1 MESGVS
7 VIKKHMIYIKF
18 HFCEDIF
25 CEIGMKSFLLR
36 VIVTDNNNI
45 SVIGLASSLNPA
57 VMSASQSYL
66 HLVLIAF

>member
-1 MESGVS
+1 
-7 VIKKHMIYIKF
+7 
-18 HFCEDIF
+18 
-25 CEIGMKSFLLR
+25 MKLHRNCLFSQDKPFVFIPLR